1 MGQTGL
7 HSRLARRG
15 QLVSLGSGSRLL
27 EMGFGQHNVRSAA
40 GISAIDG
47 LLEVRDRRVGI
58 ICVQRELS
66 RVKMIFGCIGSR
78 CRTRSEEHT
87 SELQSL
93 MRTSYAVFCLKKK

>member
-27 EMGFGQHNVRSAA
+27 KMGFGKHNVRTAA

-58 ICVQRELS
+58 ISVNGKLS
-66 RVKMIFGCIGSR
+66 RVKMNFGGIATR
-78 CRTRSEEHT
+78 CATVCKNPSDPSGRHRFI
-87 SELQSL
+87 L
-93 MRTSYAVFCLKKK
+93 RAGP